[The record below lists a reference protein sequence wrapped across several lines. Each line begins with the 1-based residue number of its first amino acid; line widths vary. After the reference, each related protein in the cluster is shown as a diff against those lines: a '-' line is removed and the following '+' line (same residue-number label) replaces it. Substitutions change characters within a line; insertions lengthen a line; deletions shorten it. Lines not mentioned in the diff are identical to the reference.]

1 MDKITIIG
9 LIASIITSVSMLPQF
24 IKILR
29 EKEAESVSI
38 GMPLML
44 IAGLGIWV
52 WYGFLRDDWIIIGA
66 NAFSV
71 LLNTLNLIFTLKY
84 KKKKS
89 G

>member
-52 WYGFLRDDWIIIGA
+52 WYGFLREDWIIIGA

-71 LLNTLNLIFTLKY
+71 ALNTLNLIFTLKY
-84 KKKKS
+84 KKKK
-89 G
+89 GG

>member
-84 KKKKS
+84 KKKKA